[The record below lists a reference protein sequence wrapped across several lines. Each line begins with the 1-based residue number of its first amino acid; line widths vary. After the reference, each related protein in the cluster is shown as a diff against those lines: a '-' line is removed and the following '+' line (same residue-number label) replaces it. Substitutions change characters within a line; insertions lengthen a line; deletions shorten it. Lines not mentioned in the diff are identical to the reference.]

1 MVMPTETYVTI
12 DLGDAGS
19 IKMQAVDLGGGGLV
33 DAKDLVAPL
42 AKLLDPVES
51 LSKAVM
57 DALKK
62 AEPTSFTVELDF
74 SIGIEAGG
82 VLTVFGKAS
91 GNAAIKAT
99 LSWSKDAK

>member
-1 MVMPTETYVTI
+1 MSVETYVTV
-12 DLGDAGS
+12 DLGDAGTV
-19 IKMQAVDLGGGGLV
+19 KVAAVDMGGGSLV

-42 AKLLDPVES
+42 ARLVGPIET

-74 SIGIEAGG
+74 NVGVEAGG
-82 VLTVFGKAS
+82 MFTVFGKAS
-91 GNAAIKAT
+91 GTAAIKAT
-99 LSWSKDAK
+99 LAWSKSAA